1 MADLPTVAIVGRPNV
16 GKSTLFNRL
25 TGKKLALVDDRPG
38 VTRDRREGDGSLGG
52 LPFRLVDTAG
62 LEDADDGSLTDRMK
76 QQTKIAIA
84 EADVVLFLM
93 DAREGVTI
101 ADRDVAALL
110 RRDSGKTIVICN
122 KCEGRAGITGVAEAH
137 ALGLGHPIP
146 ISAEHGEGLGD
157 LFDALVEKLGAPR
170 FSDPEDSFEDEGE
183 NSDDED
189 DPSAPMRLAV
199 VGRPNVGKSTLINR
213 LLGEERMLT
222 GPEAGI
228 TRDAISVPFTW
239 RGRNFRLCDTAG
251 MRRRARIDE
260 KLEKMS
266 VTDSLRAIRYAEVV
280 VLTLDG
286 NDGLDKQDL
295 TIAGHVIEEGRALVL
310 AVNKWDIVPDRDKA
324 LLAITD
330 RLQHSL
336 PQVKGLP
343 VVTVSAK
350 DGRNLDK
357 LMTTVL
363 EQHQRWNKRV
373 STADVNRF
381 LEGAVEANPPPMVS
395 GRALRIRYGTQVKG
409 RPPTFALFVS
419 KPEELPDSYTRYLVN
434 GLRERFG
441 MPGVPIRIVLRKRK
455 NPYADS

>member
-1 MADLPTVAIVGRPNV
+1 MSDLPTVAIVGRPNV

-62 LEDADDGSLTDRMK
+62 LEDADDGSLTHRMK

-110 RRDSGKTIVICN
+110 RRDSRKTIVICN

-157 LFDALVEKLGAPR
+157 LYDALVEKLGEPS
-170 FSDPEDSFEDEGE
+170 FPDPEEDAFEPIEEGE
-183 NSDDED
+183 EAV
-189 DPSAPMRLAV
+189 PGAPMRLAV

-213 LLGEERMLT
+213 LIGQERLLT

-239 RGRNFRLCDTAG
+239 RGQEFRLCDTAG

-280 VLTLDG
+280 ILTLDG

-295 TIAGHVIEEGRALVL
+295 AIADHVIEEGRALVL

-336 PQVKGLP
+336 AQVKGLP
-343 VVTVSAK
+343 VITVSAK

-363 EQHQRWNKRV
+363 EQHKRWDKRV

-381 LEGAVEANPPPMVS
+381 LEAAVEANPPPMVS

>member
-1 MADLPTVAIVGRPNV
+1 
-16 GKSTLFNRL
+16 
-25 TGKKLALVDDRPG
+25 
-38 VTRDRREGDGSLGG
+38 
-52 LPFRLVDTAG
+52 
-62 LEDADDGSLTDRMK
+62 MK

-110 RRDSGKTIVICN
+110 RRDSAKTVVVCN

-137 ALGLGHPIP
+137 ALGLGTPIP

-157 LFDALVEKLGAPR
+157 LFDALVEKLGAPS
-170 FSDPEDSFEDEGE
+170 FPDP
-183 NSDDED
+183 DDEFEEAVPD
-189 DPSAPMRLAV
+189 EEAPGAPMRLAV

-213 LLGEERMLT
+213 LIGEERLLT

-239 RGRNFRLCDTAG
+239 RGQSFRLCDTAG

-280 VLTLDG
+280 ILTLDG
-286 NDGLDKQDL
+286 EEGLDKQDL
-295 TIAGHVIEEGRALVL
+295 AIADHVIEEGRALVL
-310 AVNKWDIVPDRDKA
+310 AINKWDIVADRDKA
-324 LLAITD
+324 LLAVTD

-336 PQVKGLP
+336 AQVKGLP

-363 EQHQRWNKRV
+363 EQHKRWDKRV
-373 STADVNRF
+373 STSEFNRF

-434 GLRERFG
+434 GIRERFG
-441 MPGVPIRIVLRKRK
+441 MGGVPIRIVLRKRK
-455 NPYADS
+455 NPYADAG

>member
-1 MADLPTVAIVGRPNV
+1 
-16 GKSTLFNRL
+16 
-25 TGKKLALVDDRPG
+25 
-38 VTRDRREGDGSLGG
+38 
-52 LPFRLVDTAG
+52 
-62 LEDADDGSLTDRMK
+62 
-76 QQTKIAIA
+76 
-84 EADVVLFLM
+84 
-93 DAREGVTI
+93 
-101 ADRDVAALL
+101 
-110 RRDSGKTIVICN
+110 
-122 KCEGRAGITGVAEAH
+122 
-137 ALGLGHPIP
+137 
-146 ISAEHGEGLGD
+146 
-157 LFDALVEKLGAPR
+157 
-170 FSDPEDSFEDEGE
+170 
-183 NSDDED
+183 
-189 DPSAPMRLAV
+189 MRLAV

-213 LLGEERMLT
+213 LIGQERLLT

-239 RGRNFRLCDTAG
+239 RGQEFRLCDTAG

-280 VLTLDG
+280 ILTLDG

-295 TIAGHVIEEGRALVL
+295 AIADHVIEEGRALVL

-336 PQVKGLP
+336 AQVKGLP

-363 EQHQRWNKRV
+363 EQHKRWDKRV

-381 LEGAVEANPPPMVS
+381 LEAAVEANPPPMVS

>member
-38 VTRDRREGDGSLGG
+38 VTRDRREGEGSLGG

-62 LEDADDGSLTDRMK
+62 LEDADDGSLTDRMR
-76 QQTKIAIA
+76 QQTKVAIG

-93 DAREGVTI
+93 DARDGVTHS
-101 ADRDVAALL
+101 DRDVAALL
-110 RRDSGKTIVICN
+110 RRDSGKTIVVCN

-137 ALGLGHPIP
+137 ALGLGTPIP

-157 LFDALVEKLGAPR
+157 LFDALVEKLGAPH
-170 FSDPEDSFEDEGE
+170 FPDPMDDVEEIE
-183 NSDDED
+183 DDESPD
-189 DPSAPMRLAV
+189 APMRLAV

-213 LLGEERMLT
+213 LIGQERLLT

-239 RGRNFRLCDTAG
+239 RGQNFRLCDTAG

-260 KLEKMS
+260 KLEKLS
-266 VTDSLRAIRYAEVV
+266 VSDSLRAIRYAEVV
-280 VLTLDG
+280 ILTLDG
-286 NDGLDKQDL
+286 NEGLDKQDL
-295 TIAGHVIEEGRALVL
+295 AIADHVIEEGRALVL

-336 PQVKGLP
+336 AQVRGLP
-343 VVTVSAK
+343 VVTVSAR

-357 LMTTVL
+357 LMSTVL
-363 EQHQRWNKRV
+363 EQHSRWDRRV
-373 STADVNRF
+373 STSEVNRF
-381 LEGAVEANPPPMVS
+381 LEGAIEANPPPLCN

-441 MPGVPIRIVLRKRK
+441 MGGVPIRVVLRKRK
-455 NPYADS
+455 NPYADA

>member
-1 MADLPTVAIVGRPNV
+1 MDDLPTVAIVGRPNV

-38 VTRDRREGDGSLGG
+38 VTRDRREGEGSLGG

-101 ADRDVAALL
+101 SDRDVAALL

-122 KCEGRAGITGVAEAH
+122 KCEGRTGVTGVAEAH
-137 ALGLGHPIP
+137 GLGLGQPIP

-157 LFDALVEKLGAPR
+157 LYDALVEKLGHPQ
-170 FSDPEDSFEDEGE
+170 FPDPELEESEEPDEEGAP
-183 NSDDED
+183 N
-189 DPSAPMRLAV
+189 APMRLAV

-213 LLGEERMLT
+213 LLGQERMLT

-239 RGRNFRLCDTAG
+239 RGQKFRLCDTAG

-280 VLTLDG
+280 ILTLDG
-286 NDGLDKQDL
+286 NEGLDKQDL
-295 TIAGHVIEEGRALVL
+295 AIADHVIEEGRALVL

-336 PQVKGLP
+336 AQVKGLP

-363 EQHQRWNKRV
+363 EQHKRWDKRV
-373 STADVNRF
+373 STGEVNRF
-381 LEGAVEANPPPMVS
+381 LEGAIEANPPPLVA
-395 GRALRIRYGTQVKG
+395 GRAIRIRYGTQVKG

-434 GLRERFG
+434 GIRERFG
-441 MPGVPIRIVLRKRK
+441 MGGVPIRIVLRKRK
-455 NPYADS
+455 NPYADAG

>member
-38 VTRDRREGDGSLGG
+38 VTRDRREGEGSLGG

-62 LEDADDGSLTDRMK
+62 LEDAENGSLTDRMK
-76 QQTKIAIA
+76 QQTKIAIS

-101 ADRDVAALL
+101 SDRDVAALL
-110 RRDSGKTIVICN
+110 RRDSAKTIVICN
-122 KCEGRAGITGVAEAH
+122 KCEGRTGITGVAEAH
-137 ALGLGHPIP
+137 GLGLGHPIP

-157 LFDALVEKLGAPR
+157 LYDALVEKLGPPQFPDAEIEE
-170 FSDPEDSFEDEGE
+170 SEEL
-183 NSDDED
+183 ED
-189 DPSAPMRLAV
+189 DDASPDAPMRLAV

-213 LLGEERMLT
+213 LLGQDRMLT

-239 RGRNFRLCDTAG
+239 RGQKFRLCDTAG

-280 VLTLDG
+280 ILTLDG
-286 NDGLDKQDL
+286 NEGLDKQDL
-295 TIAGHVIEEGRALVL
+295 AIADHVIEEGRALVL
-310 AVNKWDIVPDRDKA
+310 AINKWDIVPDRDKA
-324 LLAITD
+324 LLAVTD

-336 PQVKGLP
+336 AQVKGLP

-363 EQHQRWNKRV
+363 EQHKRWDKRV
-373 STADVNRF
+373 STAEVNRF
-381 LEGAVEANPPPMVS
+381 LEGAVEANPPPLVN
-395 GRALRIRYGTQVKG
+395 GRGLRIRYGTQVKG

-419 KPEELPDSYTRYLVN
+419 KPEDLPDSYTRYLVN
-434 GLRERFG
+434 GIRERFG

-455 NPYADS
+455 NPYADAG